1 MPEVSRFLLTL
12 AVTGALAACAAT
24 DAEAPADDP
33 GGSPSRSAAA
43 ATPSGDGNDGGGN
56 EGGGDDGG
64 GDGDGALAR
73 PAAGAS
79 SQDLA
84 DLDPQTRRRFELWQ
98 QTMQQIEPCLRPR
111 LAEIEDVDDAGVVA
125 VQVEYDDAG
134 APLSADLQEGAQQ
147 RMQENETYRAVV
159 NAILNSVREC
169 APLAEMPQEE
179 FDTWRLFP
187 VVIRPRAA

>member
-1 MPEVSRFLLTL
+1 MPQISRLVLTL
-12 AVTGALAACAAT
+12 ALAGGLAACTTTNPDAT
-24 DAEAPADDP
+24 AD
-33 GGSPSRSAAA
+33 
-43 ATPSGDGNDGGGN
+43 
-56 EGGGDDGG
+56 
-64 GDGDGALAR
+64 DGDGAAASSAASSTPSGGDAAR
-73 PAAGAS
+73 AQPAAGPS
-79 SQDLA
+79 SADLA
-84 DLDPQTRRRFELWQ
+84 DLDPQSRRRFELWR

-134 APLSADLQEGAQQ
+134 APVSADLQQGAQQ
-147 RMQENETYRAVV
+147 RLQENETYRAVV

-187 VVIRPRAA
+187 VVIRPRSA

>member
-1 MPEVSRFLLTL
+1 MPQISRLLLTL
-12 AVTGALAACAAT
+12 ALAGGLAACTAT
-24 DAEAPADDP
+24 NPDAPPADS
-33 GGSPSRSAAA
+33 GGPAADSGA
-43 ATPSGDGNDGGGN
+43 SATPSGGA
-56 EGGGDDGG
+56 GDD
-64 GDGDGALAR
+64 AR
-73 PAAGAS
+73 PQPAAGPS
-79 SQDLA
+79 SADLA

-111 LAEIEDVDDAGVVA
+111 LAEIADVDAAGVVA

-134 APLSADLQEGAQQ
+134 APVSADLQQGAQQ

-169 APLAEMPQEE
+169 APLADMPQEE